1 MTRRVTLVAGTG
13 SLVPHI
19 ATAIQRRGDEIQVID
34 IIGGRQ
40 LPGLEAA
47 FRPLADVPALLAS
60 IEEFGPSD
68 LALAGGVHISEQER
82 RSIALHMGP
91 GGSGVGG
98 MGDLGLATTIGHY
111 CQKKGIR
118 LLDVPGVAPELV
130 APEGHIAGPALDAQ
144 LQPVAAYGLSVARA
158 IGAIDLGQS
167 VVVSAQRPIA
177 AEDAGGTDALL
188 SRIAELRRRGL
199 VGGEQGPLVLGKSR
213 KPGQPSF
220 FDLPSIGSD
229 TVVNAAAAGVSAIV
243 VEAGGTLI
251 LDRAAVE
258 RAAESHGIP
267 VVGLRHV

>member
-19 ATAIQRRGDEIQVID
+19 ATAIQRRGDDIQVID
-34 IIGGRQ
+34 IIGGRD
-40 LPGLEAA
+40 LAGLKTVY
-47 FRPLADVPALLAS
+47 RPLADVPALLAA
-60 IEEFGPSD
+60 IEEFGPTE

-82 RSIALHMGP
+82 RNIALQMGP
-91 GGSGVGG
+91 GGPGVGG
-98 MGDLGLATTIGHY
+98 MGDLGLAATIGQY
-111 CQKKGIR
+111 CRKMGYR
-118 LLDVPGVAPELV
+118 LLDVPGVAPELL
-130 APEGHIAGPALDAQ
+130 APEGHIAGPALDPQ
-144 LQPVAAYGLSVARA
+144 MQTIAAYGLSIARA
-158 IGAIDLGQS
+158 VGAIDLGQS

-177 AEDAGGTDALL
+177 AEDAGGTDVLL
-188 SRIAELRRRGL
+188 ERVAELRRLGL

-213 KPGQPSF
+213 KPDQPSF

-243 VEAGGTLI
+243 VEAGGTLV

-258 RAAESHGIP
+258 RGAEEYGIP